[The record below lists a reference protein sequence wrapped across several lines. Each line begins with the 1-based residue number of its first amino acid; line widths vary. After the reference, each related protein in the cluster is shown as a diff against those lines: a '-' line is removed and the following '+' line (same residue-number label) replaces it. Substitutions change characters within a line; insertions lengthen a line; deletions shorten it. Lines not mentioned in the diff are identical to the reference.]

1 MKNRT
6 AEKHIEASEDIGKQ
20 SETEKSKSGVLFSS
34 SSSSSSNSSKNN
46 NTRKHLQ
53 QNKKTIYFPKQ
64 LEGDSSDGARGR
76 HGTDDAEIIEPA
88 EYQNKDDLHS
98 NSEKNKKSRNDLLK
112 RFFPDILKAIG
123 NKAIKESPP
132 SLQELEIYLQQYI
145 SDLENTGANT
155 KKGNWMDNSDSDKKN
170 NSTVNSTG
178 VRKADTTSLPSFQTT
193 QTTQTHP
200 TSTLSSQRGRRFG
213 IDFRDTD
220 IADNRLPIITELIKK
235 GYLTD
240 SDRWLNKKG
249 FVKMG
254 EQILVEILKSLKAD
268 KLGMHETKFT
278 GYGSIIEET
287 SRRYERGNEISNIN
301 INSTIRNF
309 IERISDSDKKNR
321 NQISDTKIKFPL
333 DISYEDIEIYDTL
346 EEIQVSTVYCIDLS
360 STMKYSSMY
369 NELSRIE
376 ASKRALWSLY
386 ILNKKF
392 FPLDIIHTIGFGS
405 VATRIDSIDIPF
417 LKTFDPNADFLH
429 YTNYQSAY
437 RLAKKILKKDGVKNK
452 RIVMI
457 TDGHPSACYI
467 DEKSE
472 RDRIMRQRPYSHFYK
487 PDPKRIGAQNSE
499 NNRVKFDIH
508 ESQTVYLC
516 YRYRQIDQYIGEQT
530 IIDAKK
536 LKKDGINIDT
546 IMVSEEDA
554 LLDFVNELAKSVDGK
569 SIYINPKDIDKVLIT
584 DYLSNKKKMIK
595 K

>member
-1 MKNRT
+1 MR
-6 AEKHIEASEDIGKQ
+6 
-20 SETEKSKSGVLFSS
+20 
-34 SSSSSSNSSKNN
+34 
-46 NTRKHLQ
+46 
-53 QNKKTIYFPKQ
+53 KTIYFPRSLGSDSNKG
-64 LEGDSSDGARGR
+64 EGGGGGREKNNSDSNYD
-76 HGTDDAEIIEPA
+76 TEIIEPP
-88 EYQNKDDLHS
+88 EYFDDEQRKKQQQQENKQ
-98 NSEKNKKSRNDLLK
+98 SRNDLLK

-132 SLQELEIYLQQYI
+132 TLQELEAYLQQYI
-145 SDLENTGANT
+145 SNLDKSGSNASNKDKRNWRDMTTYSDRGNHNGNLKSTTAAATTTTTNTIQNPQSLP
-155 KKGNWMDNSDSDKKN
+155 N
-170 NSTVNSTG
+170 
-178 VRKADTTSLPSFQTT
+178 TTSS
-193 QTTQTHP
+193 
-200 TSTLSSQRGRRFG
+200 SLSSNTFTNQRGRRFFG
-213 IDFRDTD
+213 IDFRGTD
-220 IADNRLPIITELIKK
+220 MAENSLPIVTELVKK
-235 GYLTD
+235 GYLTEK

-254 EQILVEILKSLKAD
+254 EQILVEIIKSLKAD

-278 GYGSIIEET
+278 GYGSIIQET
-287 SRRYERGNEISNIN
+287 SRRFEFGNEFSNIN

-309 IERISDSDKKNR
+309 LERFYSEDDNQHTSKKS
-321 NQISDTKIKFPL
+321 NQISGRKKIEFPL
-333 DISYEDIEIYDTL
+333 DISYEDIEVYDTL

-360 STMKYSSMY
+360 STMKYATMY

-392 FPLDIIHTIGFGS
+392 FPQDIIHTIGFGS

-417 LKTFDPNADFLH
+417 LKTFEPNADFLH

-437 RLAKKILKKDGVKNK
+437 RLAKRILKKDGVKNK
-452 RIVMI
+452 RLVMI
-457 TDGHPSACYI
+457 TDGHPSACFI

-472 RDRIMRQRPYSHFYK
+472 RDRIMRQRPYSHFYE
-487 PDPKRIGAQNSE
+487 PDPKRIGSQNSE

-530 IIDAKK
+530 IMDAKR
-536 LKKDGINIDT
+536 LKKDGIDIDT
-546 IMVSEEDA
+546 IMVSEEDT

-569 SIYINPKDIDKVLIT
+569 SIYINPRDIDKVLIT

-595 K
+595 SR

>member
-1 MKNRT
+1 MKNQT
-6 AEKHIEASEDIGKQ
+6 GVNGKTIKGQNGDKLPEAEGQ
-20 SETEKSKSGVLFSS
+20 YQLNKSYSS
-34 SSSSSSNSSKNN
+34 IDGKNN
-46 NTRKHLQ
+46 RKGFQLK
-53 QNKKTIYFPKQ
+53 KKTIYFPKSF
-64 LEGDSSDGARGR
+64 EGDSNDESKKRNSNDY
-76 HGTDDAEIIEPA
+76 TEIIEPP
-88 EYQNKDDLHS
+88 EFQNDDQS
-98 NSEKNKKSRNDLLK
+98 VNDQSKKSRNDLLK

-132 SLQELEIYLQQYI
+132 SLQELEVYLQEYLSKLQNA
-145 SDLENTGANT
+145 DAPGF
-155 KKGNWMDNSDSDKKN
+155 KDGNNWSNNPNSDKSSQKN
-170 NSTVNSTG
+170 ALTQN
-178 VRKADTTSLPSFQTT
+178 T
-193 QTTQTHP
+193 QTVHTSSSS
-200 TSTLSSQRGRRFG
+200 STLTSQKGRRFG
-213 IDFRDTD
+213 IEFRDTD
-220 IADNRLPIITELIKK
+220 MTENRLPIVAELIKK

-254 EQILVEILKSLKAD
+254 EQILVEIIKSLKAD

-278 GYGSIIEET
+278 GYGSIIQET
-287 SRRYERGNEISNIN
+287 SRRFEHGNEIANIN

-309 IERISDSDKKNR
+309 IERLYDSDNKKS
-321 NQISDTKIKFPL
+321 NQLQLKKKIEFPL
-333 DISYEDIEIYDTL
+333 DISYEDIEVYDTL

-405 VATRIDSIDIPF
+405 IATRIDAIDIPF
-417 LKTFDPNADFLH
+417 LRTFEPNADFLH

-467 DEKSE
+467 DEKNE
-472 RDRIMRQRPYSHFYK
+472 RDRILRQRPYSHFYK
-487 PDPKRIGAQNSE
+487 PDPKRIGSQNSE

-530 IIDAKK
+530 IMDAKK
-536 LKKDGINIDT
+536 LKKDGIDIDT
-546 IMVSEEDA
+546 IMVSEEDT

-569 SIYINPKDIDKVLIT
+569 SIYINPRDIDKVLIT

-595 K
+595 G

>member
-1 MKNRT
+1 LRR
-6 AEKHIEASEDIGKQ
+6 I
-20 SETEKSKSGVLFSS
+20 V
-34 SSSSSSNSSKNN
+34 
-46 NTRKHLQ
+46 
-53 QNKKTIYFPKQ
+53 YFPKPF
-64 LEGDSSDGARGR
+64 ENDSTQGERGR
-76 HGTDDAEIIEPA
+76 QNNRGSNSATEIIEPP
-88 EYQNKDDLHS
+88 EYPNDEQLLKQEGNKQ
-98 NSEKNKKSRNDLLK
+98 SRNDLLK

-132 SLQELEIYLQQYI
+132 TLQELEAYLQQHI
-145 SDLENTGANT
+145 SNLDKTRSSSNKARNWRDNNDTDWDGENQ
-155 KKGNWMDNSDSDKKN
+155 KGNR
-170 NSTVNSTG
+170 STG
-178 VRKADTTSLPSFQTT
+178 TTNTTTTSTIQNMQTLST
-193 QTTQTHP
+193 P
-200 TSTLSSQRGRRFG
+200 TSVSSSNTFSNQKGRRFFG
-213 IDFRDTD
+213 IDFRNTD
-220 IADNRLPIITELIKK
+220 MTENSLPIVTELIKK
-235 GYLTD
+235 GYLTED

-254 EQILVEILKSLKAD
+254 EQILVEIIKSLKAD
-268 KLGMHETKFT
+268 KLGMHETRFT
-278 GYGSIIEET
+278 GYGSIVQET
-287 SRRYERGNEISNIN
+287 SRSYELGNEISNIN

-309 IERISDSDKKNR
+309 LERFYSDNGKKKSSQVLGRKKIE
-321 NQISDTKIKFPL
+321 FPL
-333 DISYEDIEIYDTL
+333 DISYEDIEVYDTL

-392 FPLDIIHTIGFGS
+392 FPQDIIHTIGFGS

-417 LKTFDPNADFLH
+417 LKTFEPNADFLH

-437 RLAKKILKKDGVKNK
+437 RLAKRILKKDGVKNK

-457 TDGHPSACYI
+457 TDGHPSACFI

-472 RDRIMRQRPYSHFYK
+472 RDKIMRQRPYSHFYK
-487 PDPKRIGAQNSE
+487 PDPRRIGTQNSE

-530 IIDAKK
+530 IMDAKK
-536 LKKDGINIDT
+536 LKKDGIDIDT
-546 IMVSEEDA
+546 RMVSEEDT

-569 SIYINPKDIDKVLIT
+569 SIYINPRDIDKVLIT
-584 DYLSNKKKMIK
+584 DYLSNKKKIIK
-595 K
+595 R

>member
-1 MKNRT
+1 
-6 AEKHIEASEDIGKQ
+6 
-20 SETEKSKSGVLFSS
+20 
-34 SSSSSSNSSKNN
+34 
-46 NTRKHLQ
+46 
-53 QNKKTIYFPKQ
+53 
-64 LEGDSSDGARGR
+64 
-76 HGTDDAEIIEPA
+76 
-88 EYQNKDDLHS
+88 
-98 NSEKNKKSRNDLLK
+98 
-112 RFFPDILKAIG
+112 
-123 NKAIKESPP
+123 
-132 SLQELEIYLQQYI
+132 
-145 SDLENTGANT
+145 
-155 KKGNWMDNSDSDKKN
+155 
-170 NSTVNSTG
+170 
-178 VRKADTTSLPSFQTT
+178 
-193 QTTQTHP
+193 
-200 TSTLSSQRGRRFG
+200 
-213 IDFRDTD
+213 
-220 IADNRLPIITELIKK
+220 
-235 GYLTD
+235 
-240 SDRWLNKKG
+240 
-249 FVKMG
+249 
-254 EQILVEILKSLKAD
+254 
-268 KLGMHETKFT
+268 
-278 GYGSIIEET
+278 
-287 SRRYERGNEISNIN
+287 
-301 INSTIRNF
+301 
-309 IERISDSDKKNR
+309 
-321 NQISDTKIKFPL
+321 
-333 DISYEDIEIYDTL
+333 
-346 EEIQVSTVYCIDLS
+346 
-360 STMKYSSMY
+360 MY

-546 IMVSEEDA
+546 IMVSEEDT

>member
-1 MKNRT
+1 MKNHT
-6 AEKHIEASEDIGKQ
+6 GDDDNTIKSQSGGKQ
-20 SETEKSKSGVLFSS
+20 PEIEHIQLKGTSKSI
-34 SSSSSSNSSKNN
+34 SSNPKGF
-46 NTRKHLQ
+46 Q
-53 QNKKTIYFPKQ
+53 QKKRTIYYPKSF
-64 LEGDSSDGARGR
+64 DSSDASDGLKNRNSN
-76 HGTDDAEIIEPA
+76 DDTQIIEPP
-88 EYQNKDDLHS
+88 EFEKRDDQS
-98 NSEKNKKSRNDLLK
+98 INDQSKKSRNDLLK

-132 SLQELEIYLQQYI
+132 TLQELEVYLQQYL
-145 SDLENTGANT
+145 SNLQKTDGSSF
-155 KKGNWMDNSDSDKKN
+155 KDGNWGDRPNSDKKSNQN
-170 NSTVNSTG
+170 NVTKALTQNTETVHASSSNSLTSQKG
-178 VRKADTTSLPSFQTT
+178 RK
-193 QTTQTHP
+193 
-200 TSTLSSQRGRRFG
+200 FG
-213 IDFRDTD
+213 IEFRDTD
-220 IADNRLPIITELIKK
+220 MADNRLPIVAELIKK

-254 EQILVEILKSLKAD
+254 EQILVEIIKSLKAD

-278 GYGSIIEET
+278 GYGSIIQET
-287 SRRYERGNEISNIN
+287 SRRFEHGNEIANIN

-309 IERISDSDKKNR
+309 IERLCDMDKKSNELSIR
-321 NQISDTKIKFPL
+321 KKIEFPL
-333 DISYEDIEIYDTL
+333 DITYEDIEVYDTL

-405 VATRIDSIDIPF
+405 IATRIDAIDIPF
-417 LKTFDPNADFLH
+417 LRTFEPDADFLH

-437 RLAKKILKKDGVKNK
+437 RLAKKILRKDGVKNK

-467 DEKSE
+467 DEKNE
-472 RDRIMRQRPYSHFYK
+472 RDRILRQRPYSHFYK
-487 PDPKRIGAQNSE
+487 PDPKRIGTQNSE
-499 NNRVKFDIH
+499 NNRVRFDIH

-530 IIDAKK
+530 IMDAKK
-536 LKKDGINIDT
+536 LKKDGIDIDT
-546 IMVSEEDA
+546 IMVSEEDT

-569 SIYINPKDIDKVLIT
+569 SIYINPRDIDKVLIT

-595 K
+595 S

>member
-1 MKNRT
+1 MKNHHDDNARDT
-6 AEKHIEASEDIGKQ
+6 QGIGYQ
-20 SETEKSKSGVLFSS
+20 SEKELDHSDRSVPYRAMKELRQKRKTVYYPKSF
-34 SSSSSSNSSKNN
+34 
-46 NTRKHLQ
+46 
-53 QNKKTIYFPKQ
+53 
-64 LEGDSSDGARGR
+64 EGDSGDGAKG
-76 HGTDDAEIIEPA
+76 GNTSNDTEIIEPA
-88 EYQNKDDLHS
+88 EYREGDDDNQQNKNDQ
-98 NSEKNKKSRNDLLK
+98 NKKSRNDLLK

-132 SLQELEIYLQQYI
+132 SLQELEVYLQQYL
-145 SDLENTGANT
+145 SNLQKTESQSFKD
-155 KKGNWMDNSDSDKKN
+155 GNWGEINDSDKKN
-170 NSTVNSTG
+170 
-178 VRKADTTSLPSFQTT
+178 SLFQNT
-193 QTTQTHP
+193 QTTQTH
-200 TSTLSSQRGRRFG
+200 SSNTLTSQRGRRFG
-213 IDFRDTD
+213 IEFRDTEMV
-220 IADNRLPIITELIKK
+220 DNRLPIVTELIKK

-254 EQILVEILKSLKAD
+254 EQILVEIIKSLKAD

-287 SRRYERGNEISNIN
+287 SRRFEHGNEIANIN

-309 IERISDSDKKNR
+309 IERLYDIDKKKTSNQVSR
-321 NQISDTKIKFPL
+321 NKIEFPL
-333 DISYEDIEIYDTL
+333 DISYEDIEVYDTL

-392 FPLDIIHTIGFGS
+392 FPLDIVHTIGFGS
-405 VATRIDSIDIPF
+405 IATRIDSIDIPF
-417 LKTFDPNADFLH
+417 LKTFEPNADFLH

-467 DEKSE
+467 DEKNE

-487 PDPKRIGAQNSE
+487 PDPKRIGVQNSE

-530 IIDAKK
+530 IMDARK
-536 LKKDGINIDT
+536 LKKDGIDIDT
-546 IMVSEEDA
+546 IMVSEEDT
-554 LLDFVNELAKSVDGK
+554 LLDFVNELARSVDGK

-595 K
+595 G

>member
-1 MKNRT
+1 
-6 AEKHIEASEDIGKQ
+6 
-20 SETEKSKSGVLFSS
+20 
-34 SSSSSSNSSKNN
+34 
-46 NTRKHLQ
+46 
-53 QNKKTIYFPKQ
+53 
-64 LEGDSSDGARGR
+64 DGAKG
-76 HGTDDAEIIEPA
+76 GNTGNDTEIIEPA
-88 EYQNKDDLHS
+88 EYREGDDDNQQNKND
-98 NSEKNKKSRNDLLK
+98 ENKKSRNDLLK

-132 SLQELEIYLQQYI
+132 SLQELEVYLQQYL
-145 SDLENTGANT
+145 SNLQKTESQSFKD
-155 KKGNWMDNSDSDKKN
+155 GNGGEISDSDKKN
-170 NSTVNSTG
+170 
-178 VRKADTTSLPSFQTT
+178 SLFQNT
-193 QTTQTHP
+193 QTTQTH
-200 TSTLSSQRGRRFG
+200 SSNTLTSQRGRRFG
-213 IDFRDTD
+213 IEFRDTEM
-220 IADNRLPIITELIKK
+220 ADNRLPIVTELIKK

-254 EQILVEILKSLKAD
+254 EQILVEIIKSLKAD

-287 SRRYERGNEISNIN
+287 SRRFEHGNEIANIN

-309 IERISDSDKKNR
+309 IERFYDIDKKRSN
-321 NQISDTKIKFPL
+321 NQISRNKIEFPL
-333 DISYEDIEIYDTL
+333 DISYEDIEVYDTL

-392 FPLDIIHTIGFGS
+392 FPLDIVHTIGFGS
-405 VATRIDSIDIPF
+405 IATRIDSIDIPF
-417 LKTFDPNADFLH
+417 LKTFEPNADFLH

-467 DEKSE
+467 DEKNE

-487 PDPKRIGAQNSE
+487 PDPKRIGVQNSE

-530 IIDAKK
+530 IMDARK
-536 LKKDGINIDT
+536 LKKDGIDIDT
-546 IMVSEEDA
+546 IMVSEEDT
-554 LLDFVNELAKSVDGK
+554 LLDFVNELARSVDGK

-595 K
+595 G

>member
-1 MKNRT
+1 MRRT
-6 AEKHIEASEDIGKQ
+6 
-20 SETEKSKSGVLFSS
+20 V
-34 SSSSSSNSSKNN
+34 
-46 NTRKHLQ
+46 
-53 QNKKTIYFPKQ
+53 YFPKP
-64 LEGDSSDGARGR
+64 LENDSMQGEEGKQNNSSGSNSDI
-76 HGTDDAEIIEPA
+76 EIIEPP
-88 EYQNKDDLHS
+88 EYETEEQLQNQ
-98 NSEKNKKSRNDLLK
+98 ERNKQSTRNDLLK

-123 NKAIKESPP
+123 NKAIKETPP
-132 SLQELEIYLQQYI
+132 TLQELEAYLQQHI
-145 SDLENTGANT
+145 SNLNKTRSSNSKDRNWRDMTNTNLDMENH
-155 KKGNWMDNSDSDKKN
+155 KGNRSSSS
-170 NSTVNSTG
+170 STCTTTIQNMQTESTTAG
-178 VRKADTTSLPSFQTT
+178 
-193 QTTQTHP
+193 
-200 TSTLSSQRGRRFG
+200 SSSNRFTNEKGRRFFG
-213 IDFRDTD
+213 IDFRNTD
-220 IADNRLPIITELIKK
+220 IAENRLPIVTELIKK
-235 GYLTD
+235 GYLTDD

-254 EQILVEILKSLKAD
+254 EQILVEIIKSLKAD

-278 GYGSIIEET
+278 GYGSIIQET
-287 SRRYERGNEISNIN
+287 SRSFEHGNEISNIN

-309 IERISDSDKKNR
+309 LERFYSDDGKKSNQTVGSKKIE
-321 NQISDTKIKFPL
+321 FPL
-333 DISYEDIEIYDTL
+333 DISYEDIEVYDTL

-392 FPLDIIHTIGFGS
+392 FPQDIIHTIGFGS

-417 LKTFDPNADFLH
+417 LKTFEPNADFLH

-437 RLAKKILKKDGVKNK
+437 RLAKRILKKDRVKNK

-457 TDGHPSACYI
+457 TDGHPSACFI
-467 DEKSE
+467 DEKGE
-472 RDRIMRQRPYSHFYK
+472 QDRIMRQRPYSHFYK
-487 PDPKRIGAQNSE
+487 PDPRRIGTQNSK

-530 IIDAKK
+530 IMDAKK
-536 LKKDGINIDT
+536 LKKDGIDIDT
-546 IMVSEEDA
+546 IMVSEEDT

-569 SIYINPKDIDKVLIT
+569 SIYINPRDIDKVLIT